1 MGKET
6 HASHSERHPGR
17 HGGHSSP
24 ECFSDSWRHSKAGE
38 SRDQNPGPG
47 PVPCLRRAPRL
58 PLCRAQMING
68 FNNQNILSLILISNN
83 YFPEGGANRA

>member
-1 MGKET
+1 MGQET
-6 HASHSERHPGR
+6 LASHCEKRHGR
-17 HGGHSSP
+17 HCGPRSP
-24 ECFSDSWRHSKAGE
+24 EHFSDSWHHAKAGQ
-38 SRDQNPGPG
+38 SRTRTQG
-47 PVPCLRRAPRL
+47 RAGALPPAGSAL